1 MYMSFAYRFSVVMEI
16 CLYALFIILG
26 LPTTFTGQ
34 PACRD
39 NQEEFGFALVG
50 HDYKSVYADHFS
62 RCYFECTSEER
73 CQSVTY
79 LWDQKECKMNNET
92 KKSRPEDYVQNPAAA
107 YMENTFRGIV
117 NQEHFS
123 VMSVNHFGR
132 EGTVIFTFARWLLR
146 FLHELS

>member
-1 MYMSFAYRFSVVMEI
+1 MYMSFAYRFSVAMEI
-16 CLYALFIILG
+16 CLYALFVILG
-26 LPTTFTGQ
+26 LPITFTGQ

-92 KKSRPEDYVQNPAAA
+92 KKSRPEDYVQNPAAT

-117 NQEHFS
+117 NLVCKPFWKGGDCKFYLCS
-123 VMSVNHFGR
+123 LTPS
-132 EGTVIFTFARWLLR
+132 LLAWAQLR
-146 FLHELS
+146 